1 MKLDQTMTEQIFSRK
16 SGRNVCPG
24 ELLNLA
30 VDAVMVHDFNAPH
43 VLEVL
48 QTLKEKLGTSDTFSR
63 TNHSPR
69 VLGVIDHLWPA
80 PTIDSAIAQD
90 TFRKLGATYGF
101 TMAPFGE
108 GICHHLMLEMGFVK
122 PGDIVIGTDSH
133 SCSYGAF
140 NAFGTGMGASETAAT
155 IFTGRCWFKVPKAT
169 LVRLSGKRPFWLTA
183 MDINLAL
190 NKILS
195 NDGCLYQT
203 LEFAPDNLDQFSID
217 ARITMCNMAVEL
229 GSKSAIMPR
238 DAILESHLAGLR
250 IDDFSSGPVF
260 DPAATY
266 HRVVEINLED
276 LLPQIAVPP
285 NFRSVCNVREL
296 EGMKVDQIVIGGCT
310 NGRMEDMAA
319 ACRILSQG
327 MVSSHVRLFI
337 APASR
342 SVMLEMTK
350 QGMTEVFL
358 RHGATILP
366 PGCGPC
372 SGMHLGVMGDG
383 QIVLSTTNRNS
394 AGRMG
399 SHTADI
405 YLVSPATAA
414 ASALHGEIS
423 DPCKQERM

>member
-1 MKLDQTMTEQIFSRK
+1 MTEQIFSRK
-16 SGRNVCPG
+16 SGRAVCAG
-24 ELLNLA
+24 ELLNIS
-30 VDAVMVHDFNAPH
+30 VDAVMIHDFNAPH

-48 QTLKEKLGTSDTFSR
+48 QTLREKLGASKTSLGK
-63 TNHSPR
+63 NHSPR

-80 PTIDSAIAQD
+80 PTIDSAVSQEM
-90 TFRKLGATYGF
+90 FRSLGTTYGF
-101 TMAPFGE
+101 TMAPFGD

-122 PGDIVIGTDSH
+122 PGDIAIGTDSH
-133 SCSYGAF
+133 SCTYGAF

-155 IFTGRCWFKVPKAT
+155 IYTGRCWFKVPKST
-169 LVRLSGKRPFWLTA
+169 LVRLSGRRPSWLAA

-203 LEFAPDNLDQFSID
+203 LEYAPENLEQFSID
-217 ARITMCNMAVEL
+217 ARITLCNMAVEL
-229 GSKSAIMPR
+229 GGKSAIMPR
-238 DAILESHLAGLR
+238 DPLLENYLSRLG
-250 IDDFSSGPVF
+250 IDDFGNGPEY

-266 HRVVEINLED
+266 DRVVEINLED

-285 NFRSVCNVREL
+285 NFRSVRDVREL
-296 EGMKVDQIVIGGCT
+296 AGMKVDQIVIGGCT
-310 NGRMEDMAA
+310 NGRLEDMAA

-327 MVSSHVRLFI
+327 KVSSHVRLFI
-337 APASR
+337 SPASR
-342 SVMLEMTK
+342 SVMVDMTRL
-350 QGMTEVFL
+350 GMTEIFL
-358 RHGATILP
+358 RQGATILP

-399 SHTADI
+399 SNTADI
-405 YLVSPATAA
+405 YLVSPLTAA
-414 ASALHGEIS
+414 VSALHGEVS
-423 DPCKQERM
+423 DPCKQEGV